1 MKVHSEKFKAD
12 SLGKETKV
20 PESDWIEIGAFAKPA
35 EGKKYGKQIYS
46 KLENISSDENTFT
59 FIIKEKPDKAG
70 IDPNYY
76 LVDRMPDDNLK
87 TVEEKK

>member
-1 MKVHSEKFKAD
+1 MKITSEK
-12 SLGKETKV
+12 
-20 PESDWIEIGAFAKPA
+20 
-35 EGKKYGKQIYS
+35 
-46 KLENISSDENTFT
+46 NTFT
-59 FIIKEKPDKAG
+59 FVVNELPDKAG